1 MTPKELSQL
10 CYLNREVAQA
20 QQELV
25 ELQRSAGD
33 GTKEGAAELAARTK
47 ALREKIRRRG
57 KERDRLR
64 AYIDGV
70 EEAQMRMILDLRF
83 AKRLSWV
90 KVAQRIGGPNT
101 ADGVR
106 KACFRY
112 LREH

>member
-1 MTPKELSQL
+1 MTAKELSQL
-10 CYLNREVAQA
+10 CYLNREIAQA
-20 QQELV
+20 RLELA

-33 GTKEGAAELAARTK
+33 GTREGAAELAAQTK
-47 ALREKIRRRG
+47 ALREKIRRRK

-64 AYIDGV
+64 AYIDEV
-70 EEAQMRMILDLRF
+70 EDAQIRMILDLRF

-101 ADGVR
+101 ADSVR
-106 KACFRY
+106 MVCFRY

>member
-1 MTPKELSQL
+1 MTAKELSQL
-10 CYLNREVAQA
+10 CYLNREIDQA
-20 QQELV
+20 WQELTR
-25 ELQRSAGD
+25 LQHDTGD
-33 GTKEGAAELAARTK
+33 GTEGAALVAQTK
-47 ALREKIRRRG
+47 ALQEKIRRRG

-70 EEAQMRMILDLRF
+70 EDAQMRMILDLRF

-112 LREH
+112 LQVH